1 MGIKERRERQKEVLR
16 EEILDAAREL
26 FAKEGY
32 DSVSMRKVA
41 EKIEYSPT
49 TIYLYFKDKTDLLYS
64 VCEETFEKLLH
75 SFEEI
80 AECSNDP
87 VECLEAGLRNYIKF
101 GLTHPNHYKVAFM
114 SRSEELSLE
123 DISRFISPDSMGTK
137 AYMFLRDIVAD
148 CVKQKKFKEVDP
160 ELVAQSLWA
169 SCHGLVSL
177 FVIKCHFP
185 WADKEKLIDHTIKTM
200 FSSLKA

>member
-32 DSVSMRKVA
+32 ESVSMRKVA

-49 TIYLYFKDKTDLLYS
+49 TIYLYFKDKSDLLYS

-80 AECSNDP
+80 AKHSQDP
-87 VECLEAGLRNYIKF
+87 LECLELGLRNYIRF

-114 SRSEELSLE
+114 YRPEDLSLE
-123 DISRFISPDSMGTK
+123 DISRFISPDSTGTK
-137 AYMFLRDIVAD
+137 AYYHLRDIVAE
-148 CVKQKKFKEVDP
+148 CVRQKKFKEIDP
-160 ELVAQSLWA
+160 EMVAQSLWA
-169 SCHGLVSL
+169 SCHGIVSL
-177 FVIKCHFP
+177 LIVKCHFP
-185 WADKEKLIDHTIKTM
+185 WVDKEKLIDHTINTI
-200 FSSLKA
+200 FASLKI

>member
-32 DSVSMRKVA
+32 ESVSMRKVA

-49 TIYLYFKDKTDLLYS
+49 TIYLYFKDKSDLLYS

-80 AECSNDP
+80 AKHSNDP
-87 VECLEAGLRNYIKF
+87 VECLEEGLRNYIRF

-114 SRSEELSLE
+114 NRAEDLSLE
-123 DISRFISPDSMGTK
+123 DISKFISPDSTGTK
-137 AYMFLRDIVAD
+137 AYSFLRDIVAE
-148 CVKQKKFKEVDP
+148 CVRQKKFKEIDP

-169 SCHGLVSL
+169 SCHGIVALL
-177 FVIKCHFP
+177 IIKCHFP
-185 WADKEKLIDHTIKTM
+185 WVDKEKLIDHTIKAL
-200 FSSLKA
+200 FASLKT

>member
-49 TIYLYFKDKTDLLYS
+49 TIYLYFKDKSDLLFS
-64 VCEETFEKLLH
+64 LCEETFEKLLH
-75 SFEEI
+75 NFEEI
-80 AECSNDP
+80 TKHSTDP
-87 VECLEAGLRNYIKF
+87 VECLEIGLCNYIRF

-114 SRSEELSLE
+114 SRPEDLSLE

-137 AYMFLRDIVAD
+137 AYLHLRDIVAE
-148 CVKQKKFKEVDP
+148 CIKQKKFKELDP
-160 ELVAQSLWA
+160 ELVAQSLWLA
-169 SCHGLVSL
+169 SHGVVSL
-177 FVIKCHFP
+177 LIVKCHFP
-185 WADKEKLIDHTIKTM
+185 WVDREKLIDHTIK
-200 FSSLKA
+200 SLLSGLKA

>member
-32 DSVSMRKVA
+32 ESVSMRKVA

-49 TIYLYFKDKTDLLYS
+49 TIYLYFKDKSDLLYS

-80 AECSNDP
+80 AKQCGDP
-87 VECLEAGLRNYIKF
+87 VECLEIGLRNYIKF

-114 SRSEELSLE
+114 SRPEDLSLE
-123 DISRFISPDSMGTK
+123 DISRFISPDSMGTQ
-137 AYMFLRDIVAD
+137 AYSFLRDIVAD
-148 CVKQKKFKEVDP
+148 CIKQKKFKEADP

-169 SCHGLVSL
+169 TSHGIVSL
-177 FVIKCHFP
+177 LVVKCHFP
-185 WADKEKLIDHTIKTM
+185 WVEKEKLIDHTIKSI
-200 FSSLKA
+200 FSSLKV